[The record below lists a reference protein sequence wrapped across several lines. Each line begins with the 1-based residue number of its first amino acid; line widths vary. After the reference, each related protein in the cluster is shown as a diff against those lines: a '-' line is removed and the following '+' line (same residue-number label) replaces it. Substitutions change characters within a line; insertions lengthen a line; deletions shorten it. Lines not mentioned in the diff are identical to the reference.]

1 MIFIAITNVDY
12 ISLKLLYDAVVFT
25 SPIDKRNARRMT
37 VRECI
42 EVWCSA
48 LHFNSAHCS
57 ALHFNSAHCSSV
69 HFNSAHCSSAHCS
82 SAHFNSAHCSSVHF
96 IILRLI
102 YSNKMQHD
110 SLALPHNPSNS

>member
-42 EVWCSA
+42 EVWCSS

-69 HFNSAHCSSAHCS
+69 HF
-82 SAHFNSAHCSSVHF
+82 
-96 IILRLI
+96 IMLRLI
-102 YSNKMQHD
+102 YSNKMEHD

>member
-69 HFNSAHCSSAHCS
+69 HFNSAHFS

-96 IILRLI
+96 IMLRLI